1 MINLFFVCNDTYHV
15 YTCMQSM
22 RMKTIAAGI
31 YFSHKATIAV
41 NIIVA
46 YKVGEKLEALYP
58 CVWSAF
64 MIINFCL
71 FV

>member
-1 MINLFFVCNDTYHV
+1 MINLFLCAIYISCI